1 MIYIEGLGYIED
13 KTSRSK
19 TKTGS
24 SAHTDFD
31 KILEQET
38 VIYAQPESDTSGV
51 SQPEP
56 SGNGGQGSLLSHFQE
71 AANTYGVDVN
81 LLIAV
86 AKQESGFN
94 PRAVSSA
101 GAIGVMQLMPGTA
114 ASLGVSDPY
123 NARENIMGGAKYL
136 SQMLKKYNGNLA
148 LALAAYNAGAGNV
161 DKYNGIPPFSET
173 RNYVQKVL
181 ANIGNV
187 DTGNIRNSNTGYSH
201 VPNGSAVGN
210 TPASSAQ
217 SAEEDAV
224 TIYAVAAKDASA
236 PARIYTIDAT
246 PAAKV

>member
-13 KTSRSK
+13 KTGRSK

-24 SAHTDFD
+24 STHTDFD
-31 KILEQET
+31 KILVQET
-38 VIYAQPESDTSGV
+38 VIYAQPESAASGV
-51 SQPEP
+51 SQPES
-56 SGNGGQGSLLSHFQE
+56 SGNGSPDNLFPYFQE

-86 AKQESGFN
+86 AKQESDFN
-94 PRAVSSA
+94 PGTVSSA

-173 RNYVQKVL
+173 RNYVKKVL

-187 DTGNIRNSNTGYSH
+187 DTDNIRNGNTGNRH
-201 VPNGSAVGN
+201 IGNGNAGGN
-210 TPASSAQ
+210 TPVSASQ
-217 SAEEDAV
+217 SAEEDAA

-246 PAAKV
+246 PEAKA